1 VEVRRLEPRD
11 GDMAHELVS
20 RFKQS
25 VPGAEHMRAWLA
37 DAHHI
42 LLVAFE
48 RGAPVGWA
56 YGYELPRID
65 GPQPMY
71 LLYEIDVEAEHRQR
85 GVGTALLETFLDM
98 VPGPVWLIT
107 NASNEPAMRLYRS
120 AGGQRLFQDDVMFR
134 FKTD

>member
-1 VEVRRLEPRD
+1 MEIRRLEPRD
-11 GDMAHELVS
+11 AELAHELVG
-20 RFKQS
+20 RFKQCA
-25 VPGAEHMRAWLA
+25 PGAEHLQDWLS
-37 DAHHI
+37 DERQV
-42 LLVAFE
+42 LLAAFD
-48 RGAPVGWA
+48 RGAAVGWA

-71 LLYEIDVEAEHRQR
+71 LLYEIDVDVEHRRR
-85 GVGTALLETFLDM
+85 GVGSALLETFLDM

-120 AGGQRLFQDDVMFR
+120 AGGQRLFPDDVMFR